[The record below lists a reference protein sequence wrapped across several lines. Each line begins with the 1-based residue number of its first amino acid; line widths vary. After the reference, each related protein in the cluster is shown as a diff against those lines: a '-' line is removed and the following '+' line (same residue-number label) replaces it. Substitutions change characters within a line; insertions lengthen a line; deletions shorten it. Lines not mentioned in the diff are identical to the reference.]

1 MIALPQRCLDCP
13 IAYHI
18 TCIPPCTRFHELAL
32 LCHEHYT
39 NKLPDLDTES
49 SFQAEVEAKAD
60 AMVEEMREKK
70 RRKLERL
77 KKQKE
82 KKDDHYESIGFNKF
96 LFGMKGT
103 AISEAKQD
111 IYRLLEDSDAA
122 EAPTSNAGG
131 QEEGDPAAR
140 PVKKLRQVEFCL
152 PCDFQQDVYSK
163 PPSYTHVHGL
173 KYDPTNRPKK
183 HPPTNEVCKCKPSG
197 KDGVV
202 TCDDHCL
209 NRMVMTE
216 CVGDKSK
223 SEKNPY
229 WNCNAGPSCGNRAIG
244 QRKYAK
250 CRPKREQGKGWGLVV
265 VDGVK
270 KGGLVQEYGGEVIDE
285 ATKEARLAEWARD
298 HPNDPNFYIMS
309 LEPGWYIDAR
319 VKGNLARFI
328 NHSCGPNCHLVP
340 TNVAGNMRVA
350 VVALRDIKPGEFLC
364 YDYQFD
370 TKHGDKFV
378 CRCGAPN
385 CRGTMKGGEKGGTG
399 GVEAKKTK
407 KQLWAE
413 AKARYDRDKKFLDD
427 LAVDQ
432 VTRLNQT
439 GLLVPGEFQQ
449 KDSST
454 MVASGPQEKDRDY
467 AQGRRI
473 FLWRNVYPG
482 SNFSSRYWKFEDAK
496 KHAKQGPAA
505 SLPNIDVLS
514 QIRGS

>member
-1 MIALPQRCLDCP
+1 
-13 IAYHI
+13 
-18 TCIPPCTRFHELAL
+18 
-32 LCHEHYT
+32 
-39 NKLPDLDTES
+39 
-49 SFQAEVEAKAD
+49 
-60 AMVEEMREKK
+60 MVEQMRETK

-77 KKQKE
+77 KRQKE
-82 KKDDHYESIGFNKF
+82 KKENDYHVSAGFNRF

-111 IYRLLEDSDAA
+111 LHRLLDDSDADVA
-122 EAPTSNAGG
+122 TAAASSTGADADG
-131 QEEGDPAAR
+131 EEGGDSVAR

-152 PCDFQQDVYSK
+152 PCDFQQDVYAK
-163 PPSYTHVHGL
+163 PPMYTHVHGL

-183 HPPTNEVCKCKPSG
+183 HPPSNEVCKCKPG
-197 KDGVV
+197 KDGTV
-202 TCDDHCL
+202 TCDECCL
-209 NRMVMTE
+209 NRMVMAE

-223 SEKNPY
+223 SDKNPY
-229 WNCNAGPSCGNRAIG
+229 WNCNAGPNCGNRGIG

-270 KGGLVQEYGGEVIDE
+270 KGGVVQEYGGEVIDE

-328 NHSCGPNCHLVP
+328 NHSCGPNCYLVP
-340 TNVAGNMRVA
+340 TNVSGSMRVA
-350 VVALRDIKPGEFLC
+350 VVALRDIAPGEFLC

-385 CRGTMKGGEKGGTG
+385 CRGTMKGGEKGGAG
-399 GVEAKKTK
+399 GIEAKKTK
-407 KQLWAE
+407 KQLMAE
-413 AKARYDRDKKFLDD
+413 AKARYDRDKKFLEE
-427 LAVDQ
+427 LANDQ
-432 VTRLNQT
+432 TTRLNQT

-467 AQGRRI
+467 AQGHRI

-496 KHAKQGPAA
+496 KNSKRGSAVV
-505 SLPNIDVLS
+505 LPTIDVLS
-514 QIRGS
+514 QLKGS